1 MTQVFAA
8 RPRSCCSSAIDFT
21 TRQMVQTR
29 ALTKMKN
36 HRVYMLNRS
45 KRSSEGVC
53 LLVINSQEAEECV
66 LLSVARLMAVSA
78 RTAPK
83 GRGVDRIVTAI
94 VTGEEKE
101 RIAQAM
107 EKKTE
112 QKKNPLPFFKRDAEN
127 LRRSPVVLL
136 IGVKGTVPK
145 RPEDPFNCGACGH
158 TSCAEFIEAEKR
170 NGEDFTGP
178 ICIFEAIDLGIALG
192 SAVKLA
198 SELNIDNRV
207 MYTIGAGAKA
217 LGMLDADVIIGIPL
231 SASGKSIYFDRK

>member
-1 MTQVFAA
+1 M
-8 RPRSCCSSAIDFT
+8 PIIKS
-21 TRQMVQTR
+21 
-29 ALTKMKN
+29 
-36 HRVYMLNRS
+36 H
-45 KRSSEGVC
+45 
-53 LLVINSQEAEECV
+53 EAEDDAA
-66 LLSVARLMAVSA
+66 LLAAKLMAASA

-94 VTGEEKE
+94 VTGEKKE
-101 RIAQAM
+101 RIAQEM
-107 EKKTE
+107 EKKAQ
-112 QKKNPLPFFKRDAEN
+112 QKKKTFFKRDAKN

-145 RPEDPFNCGACGH
+145 KPEDPLNCGACGH
-158 TSCAEFIEAEKR
+158 TSCAEFIEAEKK

-198 SELNIDNRV
+198 SELNIDNRI
-207 MYTIGAGAKA
+207 MYSIGAAAKA

-231 SASGKSIYFDRK
+231 SASGKNIYFDRK